1 MIMNTNTSSAFVMI
15 TLLILLI
22 IPSSFFIDAE
32 IMDYPSFV
40 NGPNSWRNTLS
51 TGYSFWESG
60 SVRPILVSGMFA
72 CGFHCSFVDEN
83 CLFAVSIGSSKDN
96 FDFSTQVVWS
106 ANRNNPVQM
115 QALLEL
121 TSEGKLNLKDANDT
135 VVWSPSTPGK
145 SISRLN
151 LTSEGNL
158 MLFNETNYIVW
169 QSFDHPTDTLVRGQ
183 RLVPGQKLKASVSP
197 DDPIEGLYAFA
208 VSRGVFTA
216 NMDLNPPQIYYERP
230 VEDNNSDNPYVEF
243 KNKRFGSFYV
253 GDSGSFIQLGSDGH
267 LKAYELTE
275 SGWEGIDL
283 LDLDQ
288 CKICKETCLK
298 NCSCKAAIYNLGYC
312 YFLSQVFSI
321 EKNYSSDYYSNSA
334 FIKVQNYPEKK
345 RQNGAVIVASTL
357 GAVLVVL
364 LICGL
369 FFLRAEKGFEEAE
382 EHCLDNMLGMPT
394 RFSYEEL
401 KNITKNFSNKLGEGG
416 FGSVFHG
423 ILPLGSDVAVK
434 HQFNFGAVNKSFIA
448 EVQTI
453 GSIHHFNLV
462 SLVGFCAESSN
473 KLLVYEY
480 MANGSLDRWIF
491 NENRDLA
498 LGWQIRRKIILDI
511 AKGLAYLHEECNQK
525 IIHLD
530 IKPQNIL
537 LDENFNAKISDFGL
551 SKGTPGYMAP
561 EWLSSCIT
569 EKVDVYSFGI
579 VVLEILCGR
588 RNVDESQQ
596 EEDMHLLGLF
606 KRKQEEGQLMD
617 LVDKCSDDMQSNAAE
632 VVELMKVAAWC
643 LQTEYARRPSM
654 STVVKLF
661 EASVD
666 VTGGLNEDFLNGLT
680 LEPVDTFPSI
690 VLSSMLSGPR

>member
-1 MIMNTNTSSAFVMI
+1 
-15 TLLILLI
+15 
-22 IPSSFFIDAE
+22 
-32 IMDYPSFV
+32 MDYPSFV

-106 ANRNNPVQM
+106 ANRKNPVQM

-121 TSEGKLNLKDANDT
+121 TSEGKLNLKDANDIVYNNLHASDPIGT
-135 VVWSPSTPGK
+135 TVWSPSTPGK

-288 CKICKETCLK
+288 L
-298 NCSCKAAIYNLGYC
+298 
-312 YFLSQVFSI
+312 FSI

-491 NENRDLA
+491 NQNRDLA

-511 AKGLAYLHEECNQK
+511 AKGFWVVEVNRKRPKSSHNNYR
-525 IIHLD
+525 
-530 IKPQNIL
+530 
-537 LDENFNAKISDFGL
+537 
-551 SKGTPGYMAP
+551 GTPGYMAP